1 MLCMPIVFG
10 NTNRMGKC
18 VAEIDLSPLDE
29 GQGYALDLAVK
40 SFIMVVAV
48 LYRELGMDYE
58 EINKKSNE
66 LAVFYQSIT

>member
-1 MLCMPIVFG
+1 MLCMPIVLEIQTG
-10 NTNRMGKC
+10 WGSC

-58 EINKKSNE
+58 EN
-66 LAVFYQSIT
+66 

>member
-1 MLCMPIVFG
+1 MLCMPIVLEIQTG
-10 NTNRMGKC
+10 WGS